1 MRRRLLLF
9 SRSVWAAYATTA
21 VCLLQAGLYSN
32 TTQGIDVEADA
43 QSADTCLTRMAAP
56 VLSRLGL
63 TGVDVVVDPV
73 IEGNHS
79 TIGVVTS
86 WQPNVIVLSADVA
99 GWCNHDEKTNT
110 SIEAAVA
117 HEAAHIAQRRL
128 IGAIDGPATGT
139 VAGVPSLVRRAWLQ
153 HELGSSSSEVSGVER
168 SADCTVIA
176 FGYPSPADLGQG
188 YGVECSTADLAAS
201 RAVMAGRWP

>member
-1 MRRRLLLF
+1 MNRRLLLF

-21 VCLLQAGLYSN
+21 VCLLQAGLYSS
-32 TTQGIDVEADA
+32 TTHQIGVEAST
-43 QSADTCLTRMAAP
+43 QSADECLTRMAAP
-56 VLSRLGL
+56 VLSHLGL

-73 IEGNHS
+73 ISDNHS

-86 WQPNVIVLSADVA
+86 WQPNVIVLSGAVA
-99 GWCNHDEKTNT
+99 GWCNQDEKTNT
-110 SIEAAVA
+110 SVEVAVA
-117 HEAAHIAQRRL
+117 HEAAHVAQRRL
-128 IGAIDGPATGT
+128 IGAIDGPGTNT

-153 HELGSSSSEVSGVER
+153 HELGSGSGEVSGVER

-176 FGYPSPADLGQG
+176 FGYPSPAELGQG
-188 YGVECSTADLAAS
+188 YGVECSAADLAAS